1 MIAVNSNQ
9 ILILFCF
16 LALGILTSKN
26 KVERYLQIVLIA
38 FIFMDFAIPPGA
50 LGIKL
55 FDALTILI
63 VPFFLSSNYYKNIQ
77 ISGKLKLFF
86 AILLSSL
93 IFGSLYSLDPLLS
106 ILRLCQQLNFFIF
119 FIVFTS
125 YISIS
130 GNFKKIK
137 NLIITSICIS
147 LLFTLIQ
154 IFVGTNFTLYS
165 FLNPNVTNEGLR
177 FPGPFHDPQKF
188 AQYLALSAFL
198 FFSFSTIQSN
208 KTKRYIIIGILVAFT
223 IILTGSRGALFG
235 FAIGMLFY
243 SIVQAFNSKKLVNI
257 FIIGAIGFSTY
268 LFSENT
274 LIFKRVESSQ
284 NDLAYRY
291 SIWIKAYDFFLENPI
306 SGIGTGSYQAFSEKN
321 SPEHFWKVN
330 DEKIYFDHPESGFL
344 LWLVEYGI
352 VGFIALISVILII
365 INPFYKRNK
374 KVHNLNLNTYLEA
387 GIISWIVGF
396 ITVNSLGD
404 KRIGITLLLLFGVL
418 FIAKYN
424 WKSRHLKFLTKT
436 EQ

>member
-1 MIAVNSNQ
+1 M
-9 ILILFCF
+9 CF
-16 LALGILTSKN
+16 LALVILTSKN
-26 KVERYLQIVLIA
+26 KVERYLQTVLIA

-55 FDALTILI
+55 FDTLTILI
-63 VPFFLSSNYYKNIQ
+63 VPFFLSSIYFRNIQ
-77 ISGKLKLFF
+77 ISRKFKIGFVV
-86 AILLSSL
+86 LLSSL
-93 IFGSLYSLDPLLS
+93 IVGSLNSLDPLLS
-106 ILRLCQQLNFFIF
+106 LLRLWQQLNFLIF
-119 FIVFTS
+119 LIVFTS

-137 NLIITSICIS
+137 NFMITSIYIT
-147 LLFTLIQ
+147 LLFTLVQ
-154 IFVGTNFTLYS
+154 IFVGIKFTLYS
-165 FLNPNVTNEGLR
+165 FLNPNVTYEGLR

-198 FFSFSTIQSN
+198 FFSFSTAHSN
-208 KTKRYIIIGILVAFT
+208 KSKRYIIIGILVAFT

-235 FAIGMLFY
+235 FGIGMLFY
-243 SIVQAFNSKKLVNI
+243 TIAQAFNSKKLVNI
-257 FIIGAIGFSTY
+257 FKIGAIGFSAY
-268 LFSENT
+268 IFSENT
-274 LIFKRVESSQ
+274 LIFKRVETSQ

-291 SIWIKAYDFFLENPI
+291 SIWVKAYDFFLENPI

-321 SPEHFWKVN
+321 SPEHFWTVN
-330 DEKIYFDHPESGFL
+330 DEQVYYDHPESGFL

-352 VGFIALISVILII
+352 VGFIALISVIVII

-424 WKSRHLKFLTKT
+424 WKSRHLKFHTKT